1 MVLNNRG
8 SIISLKNLDYLN
20 NFTVEIKYWGS
31 WGYLS

>member
-20 NFTVEIKYWGS
+20 NFTVEIKY
-31 WGYLS
+31 